1 MAIPVI
7 GWAIAASIGFILGK
21 TFGGKRGPEPIWL
34 RIRSCYEH
42 TIFLKGEKGVG
53 KDTILHILKDGTFV
67 ENPNATPKLH
77 KKYFNA
83 CGRKLI
89 VINTA
94 GDELND
100 DENIK
105 AREELDDDTKFIYVF
120 NADDYFAN
128 EKVKK
133 LVQSDMKV
141 EKKQCNEKGY
151 KLKIIGT
158 HKDKCLENG
167 ISEAEIQKLIDELGE
182 NGRFE
187 CQILDLTRAKTQGE
201 EVQKELCD
209 FIIA

>member
-1 MAIPVI
+1 M
-7 GWAIAASIGFILGK
+7 
-21 TFGGKRGPEPIWL
+21 
-34 RIRSCYEH
+34 
-42 TIFLKGEKGVG
+42 
-53 KDTILHILKDGTFV
+53 
-67 ENPNATPKLH
+67 ENPNATAKLH
-77 KKYFNA
+77 KEIFNA
-83 CGRKLI
+83 CGRKLR

-100 DENIK
+100 DENLE
-105 AREELDDDTKFIYVF
+105 ARKELDNDTKFIYVF

-141 EKKQCNEKGY
+141 EKKLWKKEVNK
-151 KLKIIGT
+151 KIST
-158 HKDKCLENG
+158 HTYDYFLENG

-187 CQILDLTRAKTQGE
+187 CQILDLTGAKTQGE

>member
-1 MAIPVI
+1 M
-7 GWAIAASIGFILGK
+7 
-21 TFGGKRGPEPIWL
+21 
-34 RIRSCYEH
+34 
-42 TIFLKGEKGVG
+42 
-53 KDTILHILKDGTFV
+53 
-67 ENPNATPKLH
+67 ENPNATAKLH
-77 KKYFNA
+77 KEIFNA
-83 CGRKLI
+83 CGRKLR

-100 DENIK
+100 DENLE
-105 AREELDDDTKFIYVF
+105 ARKELDNDTKFIYVF

-141 EKKQCNEKGY
+141 EKKLWKKEVNKKISTHTYDYFLENGISEAEIQKFIDEKAY

-187 CQILDLTRAKTQGE
+187 CQILDLTGAKTQGE